1 MVGTEAE
8 IEALVAAGDLEGAAD
23 LWLIAGHPGRAAVL
37 LERACQWDRAAK
49 AALEAGDPGSALRLM
64 AISGGGGDVVRRAME
79 VAAELPEARRIAADL
94 AGRGHHQQAARL
106 YEAAKDD
113 LAAAEAYARAGDVTA
128 AARAYDRA
136 ERPADAARL
145 LEAAIRDLARS
156 DGAPLRVELGAL
168 YARHRKHQAAVRV
181 LQQLDRPRPRR
192 GLVLLAHGLE
202 ALGLRQARKDL
213 SEELAER
220 GITAEDVAEAVTAAG
235 EGAEALLYGRYRIE
249 EEVAV
254 TPHARLMRAVDTVSG
269 DTVAVKIL
277 ASQGLG
283 TGRDALARFVREA
296 DALAKLRHPNVVP
309 LHDFIDAGPAMVL
322 AWMPGGSLRDLLDR
336 EPVSPARAA
345 EIARGV
351 LDALAEAHRLGVLH
365 RDVKPSN
372 LLFDGGG
379 TARLADFG
387 AAHLDTSQATVTVGA
402 IGTVAYMAP
411 EQREGRAAT
420 VASDIFAVG
429 VLLHEM
435 LTRRLPSGDPAEIRL
450 SLEHPDLT
458 PAHDAVLARFLEPRP
473 EGRFASALQARR
485 AVEALEWST
494 RVVEQSR
501 AALGPSPRQSDPRAG
516 RLGPARR
523 RGDAHDL
530 WLERDVQLLP
540 WTELARAGAIARIG
554 HPALPTVLKVD
565 AQAEQIWV
573 ELPRGRPLSQGLSLP
588 PAERAALAAALEA
601 LHAEGHA
608 HGALDPAHVFL
619 YAGRVSVAYA
629 TSEGAA
635 PEDDRRALDA
645 LP

>member
-1 MVGTEAE
+1 
-8 IEALVAAGDLEGAAD
+8 VAAGDLEAAAER
-23 LWLIAGHPGRAAVL
+23 WLAAGHPGRAVVL
-37 LERACQWDRAAK
+37 LERACLWERAAA
-49 AALEAGDPGSALRLM
+49 AALDAGDPGAALRLA
-64 AISGGGGDVVRRAME
+64 AIAGGSTNIAERAIR
-79 VAAELPEARRIAADL
+79 VAAELRDARRIAADL
-94 AGRGHHQQAARL
+94 AGRGHHHHAGRL
-106 YEAAKDD
+106 YEAVEDD
-113 LAAAEAYARAGDVTA
+113 LAAAEAFSRAGDVSL

-136 ERPADAARL
+136 ERPAEAARL
-145 LEAAIRDLARS
+145 LEAAIRDAARS
-156 DGAPLRVELGAL
+156 DGDPLRIELGAL
-168 YARHRKHQAAVRV
+168 YARHRKYDASVRV
-181 LQQLDRPRPRR
+181 LQHLASPRPRR
-192 GLVLLAHGLE
+192 GLTLLAHCLK
-202 ALGLRQARKDL
+202 ALGLRQALDDL
-213 SEELAER
+213 GEELAAR
-220 GITAEDVAEAVTAAG
+220 GVTEKDVAEAVTKAT
-235 EGAEALLYGRYRIE
+235 ERTEALLYGRYRTV

-269 DTVAVKIL
+269 DTVAVKVL
-277 ASQGLG
+277 ASQGVG

-296 DALAKLRHPNVVP
+296 EALAKLRHPNVVP
-309 LHDFIDAGPAMVL
+309 LHDFIEAGPAMVL

-336 EPVSPARAA
+336 EPFSPARAA

-351 LDALAEAHRLGVLH
+351 LDALAEAHRLGILH

-387 AAHLDTSQATVTVGA
+387 AAHLASSQATVTAGA

-420 VASDIFAVG
+420 VTSDLFAVG

-435 LTRRLPSGDPAEIRL
+435 LTRRLPSGDPGEIRL
-450 SLEHPDLT
+450 SLEHPDLS
-458 PAHDAVLARFLEPRP
+458 PAHDALLARFLEPQP
-473 EGRFASALQARR
+473 GDRFASALEARQ
-485 AVEALEWST
+485 AVEALDWST

-501 AALGPSPRQSDPRAG
+501 RAQGPLPRHSDPQAG

-530 WLERDVQLLP
+530 WLERDVQMLA
-540 WTELARAGAIARIG
+540 WDELARAAAIARIG
-554 HPALPTVLKVD
+554 HPALPTVLRAD

-573 ELPRGRPLSQGLSLP
+573 EVPRGRPLSQGLSLP
-588 PAERAALAAALEA
+588 PTERAALAAGLEA
-601 LHAEGHA
+601 LHAEGYA

-619 YAGRVSVAYA
+619 HAGRVSIAYA
-629 TSEGAA
+629 VSPDAC